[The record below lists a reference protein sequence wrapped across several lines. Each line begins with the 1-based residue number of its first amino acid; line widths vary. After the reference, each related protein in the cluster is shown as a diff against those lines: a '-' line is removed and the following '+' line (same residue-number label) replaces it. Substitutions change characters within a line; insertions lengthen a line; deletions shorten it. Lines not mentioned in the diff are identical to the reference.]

1 VLINYFSFVG
11 ILFKFASKGKYKK
24 FMLKSLYIKNYAL
37 IETLEIDF
45 QSGFSAITG
54 ETGAGKSIL
63 LGALSLILGKRA
75 DSSNLFDETAKCIVE
90 GIFDLSN
97 LNLNNF
103 FPDNDIDYEDL
114 SILRR
119 EILPNGKSR
128 AFINDTPV
136 NLNLMRELASKLVD
150 IHSQHETLKMGSS
163 DFQMEVVDKYGTEQ
177 KLLENYKAKYSKFKK
192 DTKAL
197 ENLRQANEKAKR
209 DEDYFKFQLNELEA
223 ININETEF
231 DELVERANYL
241 AHAEEVQQITEK
253 SAHLLIEN
261 DESIFDKISEI
272 TDDFSGISEFHKQFK
287 EIYERLKSLKI
298 ELKDIAEEIESLSVE
313 SDNENSNLEQ
323 INEKLNIIYSLQQKH
338 NSNTIG
344 ELIDI
349 RDDFESKLDNI
360 SGLEDQIK
368 ELESS
373 LLKQKVELLKL
384 ANQLTS
390 IRKKS
395 SQSLKKSIQN
405 QLSKLGM
412 PDAEFEVGFTKL
424 NDFAQLGLDKI
435 DFLFSA
441 NKGSKL
447 AEIAKIA
454 SGGELS
460 RLMLAVKSL
469 ITSRKLLPTIIF
481 DEIDNGVSGDIAG
494 KVGNMLKQMS
504 ENHQIIAITHLP
516 QIASKANSH
525 YFVYKENKNGRTTSS
540 INLLTPEERIE
551 EVAKMLSDEKVSD
564 AAREAA
570 VDLLS

>member
-1 VLINYFSFVG
+1 
-11 ILFKFASKGKYKK
+11 
-24 FMLKSLYIKNYAL
+24 MLKSLYIKNYAL
-37 IETLEIDF
+37 IETLEINF

-75 DSSNLFDETAKCIVE
+75 DSSNLFDESTKCIVE
-90 GIFDLSN
+90 GSFDLSH

-163 DFQMEVVDKYGTEQ
+163 DFQMEVVDKFGTDQ
-177 KLLENYKAKYSKFKK
+177 KLLENYKEKYSKFKK

-197 ENLRQANEKAKR
+197 ESLKQANEEAKR
-209 DEDYFKFQLNELEA
+209 DEDYFRFQLNELAA

-231 DELVERANYL
+231 DELVERSNYL

-298 ELKDIAEEIESLSVE
+298 ELKDIAEEIESLNIE
-313 SDNENSNLEQ
+313 SDAENSNLEQ
-323 INEKLNIIYSLQQKH
+323 INEKLSIIYSLQQKH

-349 RDDFESKLDNI
+349 RNDFETKLDNI
-360 SGLEDQIK
+360 SGLEDQIT
-368 ELESS
+368 ELEGS
-373 LLKQKVELLKL
+373 LSKQKVELLKL
-384 ANQLTS
+384 ANELTS

-395 SQSLKKSIQN
+395 SQLLKKSIQN

-412 PDAEFEVGFTKL
+412 PDAEFEVSFTTL
-424 NDFAQLGLDKI
+424 NDFAPSGLDKI

-469 ITSRKLLPTIIF
+469 ITSSNLLPTIIF

-525 YFVYKENKNGRTTSS
+525 YFVFKENKNGRTTSS
-540 INLLTPEERIE
+540 INLLSAEERIE

>member
-1 VLINYFSFVG
+1 
-11 ILFKFASKGKYKK
+11 
-24 FMLKSLYIKNYAL
+24 MLKSLYIKNYAL

-45 QSGFSAITG
+45 QSGFSTITG

-136 NLNLMRELASKLVD
+136 NLNLMRGLASKLVD

-209 DEDYFKFQLNELEA
+209 DEDYFRFQLNELEA

-323 INEKLNIIYSLQQKH
+323 INEKLNIIYTLQQKH

-349 RDDFESKLDNI
+349 RNDFESKLDNI

-373 LLKQKVELLKL
+373 LLKQKVELLKF
-384 ANQLTS
+384 ANELTS

-469 ITSRKLLPTIIF
+469 ITNRKLLPTIIF

-525 YFVYKENKNGRTTSS
+525 YFVYKENKNGRTSS
-540 INLLTPEERIE
+540 MINLLNSEERIE

-564 AAREAA
+564 AARDAA
-570 VDLLS
+570 RGLIG

>member
-1 VLINYFSFVG
+1 
-11 ILFKFASKGKYKK
+11 
-24 FMLKSLYIKNYAL
+24 
-37 IETLEIDF
+37 
-45 QSGFSAITG
+45 
-54 ETGAGKSIL
+54 
-63 LGALSLILGKRA
+63 
-75 DSSNLFDETAKCIVE
+75 
-90 GIFDLSN
+90 
-97 LNLNNF
+97 
-103 FPDNDIDYEDL
+103 
-114 SILRR
+114 
-119 EILPNGKSR
+119 
-128 AFINDTPV
+128 
-136 NLNLMRELASKLVD
+136 
-150 IHSQHETLKMGSS
+150 MGSS
-163 DFQMEVVDKYGTEQ
+163 DFQMEVVDKFGTDQ
-177 KLLENYKAKYSKFKK
+177 KLLENYKEKYSKFKK

-197 ENLRQANEKAKR
+197 ESLKQANEEAKR
-209 DEDYFKFQLNELEA
+209 DEDYFRFQLNELAA

-231 DELVERANYL
+231 DELVERSNYL

-298 ELKDIAEEIESLSVE
+298 ELKDIAEEIESLNIE
-313 SDNENSNLEQ
+313 SDAENSNLEQ
-323 INEKLNIIYSLQQKH
+323 INEKLSIIYSLQQKH

-349 RDDFESKLDNI
+349 RNDFETKLDNI
-360 SGLEDQIK
+360 SGLEDQIT
-368 ELESS
+368 ELEGS
-373 LLKQKVELLKL
+373 LSKQKVELLKL
-384 ANQLTS
+384 ANELTS

-395 SQSLKKSIQN
+395 SQLLKKSIQN

-412 PDAEFEVGFTKL
+412 PDAEFEVSFTTL
-424 NDFAQLGLDKI
+424 NDFAPSGLDKI

-469 ITSRKLLPTIIF
+469 ITSSNLLPTIIF

-525 YFVYKENKNGRTTSS
+525 YFVFKENKNGRTTSS
-540 INLLTPEERIE
+540 INLLSAEERIE

>member
-1 VLINYFSFVG
+1 
-11 ILFKFASKGKYKK
+11 
-24 FMLKSLYIKNYAL
+24 MLKFLYIKNYAL
-37 IETLEIDF
+37 IKSLEIDF
-45 QSGFSAITG
+45 ESGFSAITG

-75 DSSNLFDETAKCIVE
+75 DSSNLFDETTKCIVE
-90 GIFDLSN
+90 GSFDLSH

-136 NLNLMRELASKLVD
+136 NLKLMRELASKLVD

-163 DFQMEVVDKYGTEQ
+163 DFQMEVVDKFGTEN
-177 KLLENYKAKYSKFKK
+177 KLLESYKTKYSKYKK

-197 ENLRQANEKAKR
+197 ENLKSDNEKAKR
-209 DEDYFKFQLNELEA
+209 DEDYFRFQLNELET

-241 AHAEEVQQITEK
+241 AHAEDVQQIAEK

-272 TDDFSGISEFHKQFK
+272 TDDFSGISQFHKQFK
-287 EIYERLKSLKI
+287 EIYQRLKSLKI
-298 ELKDIAEEIESLSVE
+298 ELKDIAEEIESLSVD
-313 SDNENSNLEQ
+313 SDSENSNLEQ

-349 RDDFESKLDNI
+349 RNDFETKLDNI
-360 SGLEDQIK
+360 SGLEEQIK

-373 LLKQKVELLKL
+373 LSKQRVDLLKL
-384 ANQLTS
+384 ANELTS

-395 SQSLKKSIQN
+395 SQLLKKSIQN

-412 PDAEFEVGFTKL
+412 PDADFEVSFTKL
-424 NDFAQLGLDKI
+424 NDFTPLGLDKI

-441 NKGSKL
+441 NKGSRL
-447 AEIAKIA
+447 AEISKIA

-469 ITSRKLLPTIIF
+469 ITTRKLLPTIIF

-504 ENHQIIAITHLP
+504 DNHQIIAITHLP

-525 YFVYKENKNGRTTSS
+525 YFVFKENKNGRTSS
-540 INLLTPEERIE
+540 KINLLNSEQRVEEI
-551 EVAKMLSDEKVSD
+551 AKMLSDEKVSD

-570 VDLLS
+570 MNLLS

>member
-1 VLINYFSFVG
+1 
-11 ILFKFASKGKYKK
+11 
-24 FMLKSLYIKNYAL
+24 MLKSLYIKNYAL

-75 DSSNLFDETAKCIVE
+75 DSSNLFDESSKCIVE
-90 GIFDLSN
+90 GSFDLSH

-150 IHSQHETLKMGSS
+150 IHSQHETLKMGLS
-163 DFQMEVVDKYGTEQ
+163 DFQMEVVDKFGTEQ
-177 KLLENYKAKYSKFKK
+177 KLLENYKEKYSKFKK
-192 DTKAL
+192 DTKTL
-197 ENLRQANEKAKR
+197 ESLKQANEVAKR
-209 DEDYFKFQLNELEA
+209 DEDYFRFQLNELAA
-223 ININETEF
+223 INIKETEF
-231 DELVERANYL
+231 DELVERSNYL

-298 ELKDIAEEIESLSVE
+298 ELKDIAEEIESLNIE
-313 SDNENSNLEQ
+313 SDSENSNLEQ
-323 INEKLNIIYSLQQKH
+323 INEKLSIIYSLQQKH

-349 RDDFESKLDNI
+349 RNDFESKLDNI
-360 SGLEDQIK
+360 SGLEDQIT
-368 ELESS
+368 ELEGS
-373 LLKQKVELLKL
+373 LSKQKVNLLKL
-384 ANQLTS
+384 ANELTS

-395 SQSLKKSIQN
+395 SQLLKKSIQN

-412 PDAEFEVGFTKL
+412 PEAEFEVSFTKL
-424 NDFAQLGLDKI
+424 NDFAPSGLDKI

-525 YFVYKENKNGRTTSS
+525 YFVFKENKNGRTTSS
-540 INLLTPEERIE
+540 INLLTTGERIE
-551 EVAKMLSDEKVSD
+551 EIAKMLSDEKVSD

>member
-1 VLINYFSFVG
+1 
-11 ILFKFASKGKYKK
+11 
-24 FMLKSLYIKNYAL
+24 MLKSLYIKNYAL

-45 QSGFSAITG
+45 QSGFSTITG

-197 ENLRQANEKAKR
+197 ENLKQANEKAKR
-209 DEDYFKFQLNELEA
+209 DEDYFRFQLNELEA

-241 AHAEEVQQITEK
+241 VHAEEVQQITEK

-272 TDDFSGISEFHKQFK
+272 TDDFSGISEFHKHFK

-349 RDDFESKLDNI
+349 RNDFESKLDNI

-384 ANQLTS
+384 ANELTS

-395 SQSLKKSIQN
+395 SQSLKKSIQD

>member
-1 VLINYFSFVG
+1 
-11 ILFKFASKGKYKK
+11 
-24 FMLKSLYIKNYAL
+24 MLKSLYIKNYAL
-37 IETLEIDF
+37 IETLEINF

-75 DSSNLFDETAKCIVE
+75 DSSNLFDESTKCIVE
-90 GIFDLSN
+90 GSFDLSH

-163 DFQMEVVDKYGTEQ
+163 DFQMEVVDKFGTDQ
-177 KLLENYKAKYSKFKK
+177 KLLENYKEKYSKFKK

-197 ENLRQANEKAKR
+197 ESLKQANEEAKR
-209 DEDYFKFQLNELEA
+209 DEDYFRFQLNELAA

-231 DELVERANYL
+231 DELVERSNYL

-298 ELKDIAEEIESLSVE
+298 ELKDIAEEIESLNIE
-313 SDNENSNLEQ
+313 SDAENSNLEQ
-323 INEKLNIIYSLQQKH
+323 INEKLSIIYSLQQKH

-349 RDDFESKLDNI
+349 RNDFETKLDNI
-360 SGLEDQIK
+360 SGLEDQIT
-368 ELESS
+368 ELEGS
-373 LLKQKVELLKL
+373 LSKQKVELLKL
-384 ANQLTS
+384 ANELTS

-395 SQSLKKSIQN
+395 SQLLKKSIQN

-412 PDAEFEVGFTKL
+412 PDAEFEVSFTTL
-424 NDFAQLGLDKI
+424 NDFAPSGLDKI

-469 ITSRKLLPTIIF
+469 ITSSNLLPTIIF

-525 YFVYKENKNGRTTSS
+525 YFVFKENKNGRTTSS
-540 INLLTPEERIE
+540 INLLSAEERIE
-551 EVAKMLSDEKVSD
+551 EVAKMLSDDKVSD

>member
-1 VLINYFSFVG
+1 
-11 ILFKFASKGKYKK
+11 
-24 FMLKSLYIKNYAL
+24 MLKSLYIKNYAL
-37 IETLEIDF
+37 IESLEINF

-75 DSSNLFDETAKCIVE
+75 DSSNLFDESTKCIVE
-90 GIFDLSN
+90 GSFDLSH
-97 LNLNNF
+97 LNLNDF
-103 FPDNDIDYEDL
+103 FPRNDIDYEDL

-136 NLNLMRELASKLVD
+136 NLNLMRDLASQLVD
-150 IHSQHETLKMGSS
+150 IHSQHETLKMGLSE
-163 DFQMEVVDKYGTEQ
+163 FQMEVVDKYGTDE
-177 KLLENYKAKYSKFKK
+177 KLLNNYRENYTKFKV
-192 DTKAL
+192 DTKKL
-197 ENLRQANEKAKR
+197 ESLKQANEKAKR
-209 DEDYFKFQLNELEA
+209 DEDYFRFQLNELDA
-223 ININETEF
+223 ININEAEF
-231 DELVERANYL
+231 EELIERANYL

-261 DESIFDKISEI
+261 DESLFDKISEI
-272 TDDFSGISEFHKQFK
+272 TDDFSSISEFHKQFK
-287 EIYERLKSLKI
+287 DIYERLKSLKI
-298 ELKDIAEEIESLSVE
+298 EVKDIAEEIEGLNVE
-313 SDNENSNLEQ
+313 SDNENSSLEQ
-323 INEKLNIIYSLQQKH
+323 INEKLSIIYSLQQKH
-338 NSNTIG
+338 NAKTIG
-344 ELIDI
+344 GLIEL
-349 RDDFESKLDNI
+349 RNDFEAKLENI
-360 SGLEDQIK
+360 SGLEDQIA
-368 ELESS
+368 ELEGS
-373 LLKQKVELLKL
+373 LTKQKSELLKL
-384 ANQLTS
+384 ANELTSVRKKSSLELTNS
-390 IRKKS
+390 IRKK
-395 SQSLKKSIQN
+395 
-405 QLSKLGM
+405 LSKLGM
-412 PDAEFEVGFTKL
+412 PDAEFEVSFSKL
-424 NDFAQLGLDKI
+424 NDFAASGLDKI

-447 AEIAKIA
+447 AEISKIA

-494 KVGNMLKQMS
+494 KVGNMLRQMS

-525 YFVYKENKNGRTTSS
+525 YFVFKENKNGRTTSS
-540 INLLTPEERIE
+540 INLLTTEQRVE